1 MSKKLGRVIG
11 LDVHPDSFAGAVV
24 EGSDP
29 GSAQVVST
37 STRVELEQLEQW
49 ALRHTRT
56 EDTLVLEASGNAF
69 AVAGRLRAI
78 GREVEILDSHRAG
91 KVGKVYCAN
100 DRVDAVKIA
109 RIYLSALSPVVWQ
122 PDQKT
127 LERREIFSAYQAVVK
142 ESTRAKQQLRSM
154 LNEHCVRLEKG
165 FRLCHPKA
173 ITRLLA
179 LREWTPARKMLLQQL
194 HGSVVAARAR
204 RTLLRRHMAQE
215 IVAEEALLRLT
226 RLCGI
231 NLVTLYGVVAAVGD
245 VRRFS
250 HSKKLVAYLGLNPS
264 VSQSGNFEG
273 GGALKRHGRGALR
286 ALLIQSGKRLLEV
299 TNPLQKWGLTVA
311 ARRGR
316 NKAAVAVARKLCVA
330 LWHVL
335 MGHLIGALE
344 RLDTLHTKL
353 SKFATELGPAA
364 LTAFGYKNKSDFVE
378 KKLYVLRSY
387 P

>member
-1 MSKKLGRVIG
+1 MNNKRGRVIG

-29 GSAQVVST
+29 ANAKVLST
-37 STRVELEQLEQW
+37 STRVELKQLEEW
-49 ALRHTRT
+49 ARRHTGV
-56 EDTLVLEASGNAF
+56 EDVLVLEASGNAF
-69 AVAGRLRAI
+69 CVAERLRALP
-78 GREVEILDSHRAG
+78 RKVEILESHRAG

-122 PDQKT
+122 PDEKT
-127 LERREIFSAYQAVVK
+127 LERREVFSAYQAVVK
-142 ESTRAKQQLRSM
+142 ESTRSQQQIKSM

-165 FRLCHPKA
+165 FRLCRPNA
-173 ITRLLA
+173 LTRLLK
-179 LREWTPARKMLLQQL
+179 LREWTPARKMLLEQL
-194 HGSVVAARAR
+194 HRSLVATRAR
-204 RTLLRRHMAQE
+204 RTALRRHMAQE
-215 IVAEEALLRLT
+215 IVAEEELLRLT

-231 NLVTLYGVVAAVGD
+231 SLITLYGVVAAVGD
-245 VRRFS
+245 VHRFS

-286 ALLIQSGKRLLEV
+286 ALLIQSGKKLLQV
-299 TNPLQKWGLTVA
+299 NNALQKWGLAVA

-335 MGHLIGALE
+335 MGHRIGALE
-344 RLDTLHTKL
+344 RLDTLQTKL
-353 SKFATELGPAA
+353 GKFATEMGPVA
-364 LTAFGYKNKSDFVE
+364 LTAFGYKNKADFVK
-378 KKLYVLRSY
+378 KKLYVLQSY